1 MYTTFPLCS
10 YRSAYSPEFSLK
22 ILYAMIDWICLGIP
36 KQCMVGYFSTNSIFF
51 LFSQSTTCHMAE
63 IQPSEDFLTFSEV
76 SQEAGYYDDWLFS
89 STRRYKHVSMYDTEK
104 SISAADW
111 YGYEKQRKILWYR
124 SMKHG
129 VEFEFLLLF
138 CSSHNYARSSCFPRA
153 EVLCHNL
160 PPSLIA
166 LYCL

>member
-1 MYTTFPLCS
+1 
-10 YRSAYSPEFSLK
+10 
-22 ILYAMIDWICLGIP
+22 MIDRICLGIP
-36 KQCMVGYFSTNSIFF
+36 KHCMVGYFSTDSIFL

-111 YGYEKQRKILWYR
+111 YGDEKQRKIL
-124 SMKHG
+124 
-129 VEFEFLLLF
+129 
-138 CSSHNYARSSCFPRA
+138 
-153 EVLCHNL
+153 
-160 PPSLIA
+160 
-166 LYCL
+166 